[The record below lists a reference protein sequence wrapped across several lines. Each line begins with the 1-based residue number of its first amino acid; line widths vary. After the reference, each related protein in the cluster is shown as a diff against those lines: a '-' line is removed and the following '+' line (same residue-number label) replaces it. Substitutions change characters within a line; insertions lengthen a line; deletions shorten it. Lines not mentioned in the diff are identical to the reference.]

1 MTRTKQGIRS
11 WVNIDVEINGTA
23 TSTTCGNVDYDVFL
37 KVPQKSEECDAAQ
50 LSHANEC
57 CYEYPE
63 NQCWLCQKDAEFYT
77 LRSGLNVT
85 IPDGTVASCSL
96 VDKMLAPSEASS
108 QKCITSRD
116 AYFDECCYR
125 QCSLCEGLGLK
136 WWIEFD
142 EAEAVRILEDAK
154 ANTTAGNSTEV
165 PSTCSSIDSSLYT
178 YFVEDGTEECTDIKS
193 TYASQCCYE
202 YQTNPC
208 GLCQKGE
215 WPGCT
220 DV

>member
-1 MTRTKQGIRS
+1 
-11 WVNIDVEINGTA
+11 
-23 TSTTCGNVDYDVFL
+23 
-37 KVPQKSEECDAAQ
+37 
-50 LSHANEC
+50 
-57 CYEYPE
+57 
-63 NQCWLCQKDAEFYT
+63 
-77 LRSGLNVT
+77 
-85 IPDGTVASCSL
+85 
-96 VDKMLAPSEASS
+96 MLAPSEASS

-116 AYFDECCYR
+116 AHFDDCCYR

-142 EAEAVRILEDAK
+142 EAEAVRSLEDAK
-154 ANTTAGNSTEV
+154 ANTAEANSTEV

-178 YFVEDGTEECTDIKS
+178 YFVEDGTEQCTEIKS

-215 WPGCT
+215 RAGCT
-220 DV
+220 IVYSSLDYRVSDQHNCCLLLL